1 MSTGIVAR
9 AKSALENEQKSPSSS
24 SSITGPILTQNT
36 SSTTNKKASSSKP
49 STTPLNSKVTTPKTR
64 HTPHEGQS
72 QSSPI
77 TRPTSRRVTSGRVS
91 SERVNKSS
99 VNERPKA
106 TPPSSSTSR
115 VTTKTSTSERVTPAN
130 SRVTKSSTSE
140 RVMGNCAGKKS
151 TTGGATKKPSKTS
164 VTTGHTSKPSITE
177 ASKKLSRPEVLK
189 EDKKRDDSPSSTL
202 VNVSSDSSV
211 SPPPPSE
218 KNETKLAARRD
229 TRDMVSP
236 ISSPNMSDISD
247 TEENDYQQKSKVKLR
262 SESDGI
268 VVKSNREKPPVRRCE
283 STDDATDRLVPISEE
298 MVPAGPPE
306 VPDNHNLSFPQNIK
320 TVASATIV
328 KGPEDITH
336 KIGDTCHFAAHY
348 FGNPEPRVI
357 WIKNGQQLKQDL
369 DARISIKT
377 YSGESSLIGKDKLGL
392 SISHFFNYVIF
403 LKLQS
408 EICVEMIQA
417 NTKSRLKM
425 RWAMTRPEPH

>member
-9 AKSALENEQKSPSSS
+9 AKSALENEQKSTSSS
-24 SSITGPILTQNT
+24 PSTSVTGPILTQNT
-36 SSTTNKKASSSKP
+36 SSKKASSSKP
-49 STTPLNSKVTTPKTR
+49 SITTAPSTTKTTPKTR

-99 VNERPKA
+99 INESRPKV
-106 TPPSSSTSR
+106 SSTVTSSR
-115 VTTKTSTSERVTPAN
+115 GTTKTSTSERVTSAN
-130 SRVTKSSTSE
+130 PRVSTKSSTSE

-151 TTGGATKKPSKTS
+151 TTSGTAKKPSKSSTP
-164 VTTGHTSKPSITE
+164 VGNNSKPSVSE
-177 ASKKLSRPEVLK
+177 VSSSKKLSRPEVLK
-189 EDKKRDDSPSSTL
+189 EDKKRDESPSSTL

-211 SPPPPSE
+211 SPPPPID
-218 KNETKLAARRD
+218 KNEATKNNVAARRD

-247 TEENDYQQKSKVKLR
+247 TEENEYQQKSKVKLR

-268 VVKSNREKPPVRRCE
+268 VVKSNKEKPPVRRCE
-283 STDDATDRLVPISEE
+283 STDDATDRLMPINE
-298 MVPAGPPE
+298 E
-306 VPDNHNLSFPQNIK
+306 VPVPPASVQDNHNLSFPQNIK

-328 KGPEDITH
+328 KGPEDITN
-336 KIGDTCHFAAHY
+336 KIGETCHFAAHY

-357 WIKNGQQLKQDL
+357 WIKNGQQLKQDS

-377 YSGESSLIGKDKLGL
+377 YSGESSLIGTF
-392 SISHFFNYVIF
+392 IFHF
-403 LKLQS
+403 
-408 EICVEMIQA
+408 
-417 NTKSRLKM
+417 
-425 RWAMTRPEPH
+425 